1 MGKPQRR
8 FGKEFAVEA
17 VRLVE
22 VSGRTQ
28 KEIARDLGV
37 GLSTLRRYAVRLKK
51 ILLDKRLECR
61 VVPHPHTGWI
71 DHPLHL
77 QLGRRS
83 VIDIVADVLLVGE
96 NLVDGAA
103 RPRSAEIRAD
113 AFRIQSRGDLA
124 FGPPL
129 HDKHAVQATR
139 DLHFLR
145 GPRPQH
151 DSVRLKTLLLAPI
164 DDRFRLAMFIDQL
177 AAQPISNW
185 AALTEAKT
193 YQPALSREDLGG
205 KFPAIF
211 ARDRTLHAL
220 DDGSR

>member
-51 ILLDKRLECR
+51 ISLDKRLECR

-113 AFRIQSRGDLA
+113 AFRIQNRGDLA

-164 DDRFRLAMFIDQL
+164 EDRFRLAGGATHIQL
-177 AAQPISNW
+177 GRP
-185 AALTEAKT
+185 
-193 YQPALSREDLGG
+193 
-205 KFPAIF
+205 
-211 ARDRTLHAL
+211 
-220 DDGSR
+220 DGSQDVSTGIAPRRPWRKVPGYIRPPSHASCS

>member
-1 MGKPQRR
+1 MGKPHRR
-8 FGKEFAVEA
+8 FGKEFVVEA

-103 RPRSAEIRAD
+103 RPRSAEIRGD
-113 AFRIQSRGDLA
+113 PFRILSVGDVHRPT
-124 FGPPL
+124 GG
-129 HDKHAVQATR
+129 ATHIQ
-139 DLHFLR
+139 L
-145 GPRPQH
+145 GRP
-151 DSVRLKTLLLAPI
+151 
-164 DDRFRLAMFIDQL
+164 
-177 AAQPISNW
+177 
-185 AALTEAKT
+185 
-193 YQPALSREDLGG
+193 
-205 KFPAIF
+205 
-211 ARDRTLHAL
+211 
-220 DDGSR
+220 DGSQDVSTGIAPRRPWRKVPGYIRPPSHASCS